1 MHRDMGMTYWLEKAE
16 AEMRESRMTLRIA
29 AFILLPMMLLGVL
42 LLRPHAL
49 FTMPSVLVD
58 LLIGIDYHSAD
69 RRAADLAVT
78 QRMTRSLSRRSF
90 VALWRLTAC
99 SQ

>member
-1 MHRDMGMTYWLEKAE
+1 
-16 AEMRESRMTLRIA
+16 MTLRIA

-58 LLIGIDYHSAD
+58 LLIGIVII
-69 RRAADLAVT
+69 LPI
-78 QRMTRSLSRRSF
+78 
-90 VALWRLTAC
+90 VALQTWRSRKDDEIAITPVFCGALAPHRLLPVTNLAT
-99 SQ
+99 